1 MTVGIT
7 SAYSHKIIKSRNDLI
22 QKIAERNVVIRI
34 IGPEKA
40 SEFYAYDYN
49 RNIKYLQL
57 RTSRGNTNI
66 IIEFLALIR
75 NVTIFRKAAIDY
87 LIVYGIK
94 LYPSVVI
101 AARIAGIKNIT
112 CIVNGLGTLFIRRD
126 LKTSLIRIIAQPT
139 ILLSLLLSQHIIFQ
153 NKDDLADIL
162 RRMPLV
168 SRRKCTIVNGSGVS
182 IKNIRAEKITNY
194 HRVLMTS
201 RLLSEKGVSEF
212 ADAAKIL
219 RSNYNNNLEFVF
231 AGIVDSSSPK
241 GLYVK
246 LYEFERQGILKC
258 IFNCDN
264 VIQLIRDSYIFVF
277 PSYREGTPRAVLEA
291 MAVGRPI
298 ITTDVPGCKET
309 VIDGYNGFIVPI
321 KSPHILAE
329 KIKSLL
335 DDKALGKLMA
345 ENSRRLCEQKFDEE
359 RINSSIV
366 NIIFGSSGKMV

>member
-1 MTVGIT
+1 M
-7 SAYSHKIIKSRNDLI
+7 
-22 QKIAERNVVIRI
+22 
-34 IGPEKA
+34 
-40 SEFYAYDYN
+40 
-49 RNIKYLQL
+49 
-57 RTSRGNTNI
+57 
-66 IIEFLALIR
+66 
-75 NVTIFRKAAIDY
+75 
-87 LIVYGIK
+87 
-94 LYPSVVI
+94 
-101 AARIAGIKNIT
+101 
-112 CIVNGLGTLFIRRD
+112 
-126 LKTSLIRIIAQPT
+126 
-139 ILLSLLLSQHIIFQ
+139 
-153 NKDDLADIL
+153 
-162 RRMPLV
+162 
-168 SRRKCTIVNGSGVS
+168 
-182 IKNIRAEKITNY
+182 
-194 HRVLMTS
+194 
-201 RLLSEKGVSEF
+201 
-212 ADAAKIL
+212 
-219 RSNYNNNLEFVF
+219 
-231 AGIVDSSSPK
+231 
-241 GLYVK
+241 
-246 LYEFERQGILKC
+246 KC